1 VTSIAEGKTSAF
13 KRLQSRHIP
22 TIVGPLLVLVVL
34 VVLLTLIRPRFLSA
48 DNIAN
53 LIRQSSILIIVAIGE
68 TFIILMGSIDLSV
81 EGNMALV
88 SVIIGL
94 LAENYF
100 NSNDLGLLAV
110 LIAVGAG
117 VLMGFMNGALHTK
130 LRIPS
135 FMVTLGMLY
144 IGVGLAT
151 WLSNGMNLPILDP
164 MLLSWARGSSG
175 PIPNLAFFGIAM
187 FFLGLFLERYTKFGR
202 YVFAIGGAEDRAK
215 LAGVPIDKYKILAF
229 TVAGFFMGVGGVLN
243 SARIGAGAANS
254 GLNYLFA
261 AITAVAVGGTALTG
275 GSGGILQT
283 LVGALIVT
291 VISNGLLMV
300 GVPSVAILAVQGV
313 IITIAVILT
322 LDRSKLPFVK

>member
-48 DNIAN
+48 ENIVN

-117 VLMGFMNGALHTK
+117 ALMGFLNGTLHTK

-164 MLLSWARGSSG
+164 MLLSWARGNSG

-187 FFLGLFLERYTKFGR
+187 FFLGLFLERSTKFGR

-275 GSGGILQT
+275 GSGGVLQT